1 MYRIRLLVTL
11 LLLAVAPSLRAQAQE
26 FHPVELSG
34 PRVGVTALFGPV
46 ADSLHD
52 ALDINPV
59 ISQFGWQME
68 HRFYTGTG
76 TDKISGVTELV
87 VLVGGLDQGA
97 FIPSA
102 SWLVGART
110 ARGTEF
116 GVGPNLSAAGVGM
129 VVAGGITFRTGELN
143 FPVNLAVVPAR
154 NGTRISLLSGFNID
168 RASTRGGLWG
178 W

>member
-1 MYRIRLLVTL
+1 MNRIHFFAL
-11 LLLAVAPSLRAQAQE
+11 LLLLSAAPALRAQDFQ
-26 FHPVELSG
+26 PVELAG

-52 ALDINPV
+52 VMGVKPV
-59 ISQFGWQME
+59 ISQFGWQLE
-68 HRFYTGTG
+68 HRFYTAPGANAL
-76 TDKISGVTELV
+76 SGVTELV
-87 VLVGGLDQGA
+87 LLVGGLDQGA

-102 SWLVGART
+102 SWLVGGRT

-154 NGTRISLLSGFNID
+154 NGTRISVLTGFNMD